1 MLQAHWVAWISPL
14 FERIRRDPRVLA
26 VMQPLLGP
34 DIRQVAQQ
42 IHWRVDWAATQSS
55 WVPSDRRARLLHHCS
70 SPGLPLFLRCAR
82 SPGVGEMGAKEHAGQ
97 LGPGRCRLAP
107 AARARCR
114 IQYRAGQIR
123 FSKATLCIA
132 DGLALGVGV
141 RVLVLDDPGR
151 HKGANEDDS
160 ANIAVPASTLRRLQ
174 IGGTRAAQHGACASA
189 RPDTIRP
196 DKPSASPIG
205 VGCGSVGSG
214 ARQGA
219 SSRAPKGA

>member
-1 MLQAHWVAWISPL
+1 MLQAHWVAWMSPL

-82 SPGVGEMGAKEHAGQ
+82 SPGVGEIGAKEHAGQ
-97 LGPGRCRLAP
+97 LGPRRCRFAP

-123 FSKATLCIA
+123 FSKAALCIA

-141 RVLVLDDPGR
+141 EVLVLDDPAR
-151 HKGANEDDS
+151 PFTDKLPVEDDDRTVRLVAPGLRHFHHGRGRLKPLFVRS
-160 ANIAVPASTLRRLQ
+160 RRRGAGPAQGRKRR
-174 IGGTRAAQHGACASA
+174 
-189 RPDTIRP
+189 
-196 DKPSASPIG
+196 
-205 VGCGSVGSG
+205 
-214 ARQGA
+214 
-219 SSRAPKGA
+219 